1 MTKISI
7 TQTPSYDQP
16 LVNKAVQEHMERFNL
31 RTKLSPDTKVLI
43 KPNLLMK
50 RTPGEFTTTH
60 PSIVEAV
67 IIWLKENGI
76 TRITVADSP
85 GGPYTVSALKGIYH
99 ASGMTDV
106 CERHNVTLNMDTSSR
121 NLEDRKGKSLH
132 HRLVKQFPII
142 TPVCDADFII
152 DICKLKTH
160 AMTGLSGAVKNLF
173 GTIPGL
179 TKPGFH
185 ARFPEKA
192 PFCSMLVDLCET
204 ISPDFILVDAIQAME
219 GNGPSGGTMRE
230 TGLILSSDNPY
241 ELDYCLCKI
250 MGVNP
255 GSILTVK
262 ESITRG
268 LCCGDFNQLQL
279 MGALPDMEPFRVPRE
294 SSLDFT
300 TFLPPL
306 IRRPVRAFV
315 FHYLSAKP
323 VILSAKCI
331 GCGKCAESCPQK
343 TIRIESKKA
352 KIYYKNC
359 IRCYCCH
366 EMCPVKAIDIRKGL
380 IL

>member
-16 LVNKAVQEHMERFNL
+16 LVNKAVQEHLERFNL
-31 RTKLSPDTKVLI
+31 LAKLSPDTKVLI

-67 IIWLKENGI
+67 IIWLRENGI
-76 TRITVADSP
+76 TKITVADSP

-99 ASGMTDV
+99 ASGMADV
-106 CERHNVTLNMDTSSR
+106 CQRHNVTLNMDTSSR
-121 NLEDRKGKSLH
+121 NLDNKKGK
-132 HRLVKQFPII
+132 LVKQFPII

-204 ISPDFILVDAIQAME
+204 IRPGFVLVDAIQAME
-219 GNGPSGGTMRE
+219 GNGPSGGTLRE
-230 TGLILSSDNPY
+230 TGLILASDNPY

-250 MGVNP
+250 IGVAP
-255 GSILTVK
+255 ESILTVK
-262 ESITRG
+262 ESISRG
-268 LCCGDFNQLQL
+268 LCSGDFDRLNLI
-279 MGALPDMEPFRVPRE
+279 GALPNLKPFRVPRE

-300 TFLPPL
+300 TFLPPM
-306 IRRPVRAFV
+306 IRRPVRSFV

-323 VILSAKCI
+323 VILIAKCI

-343 TIRIESKKA
+343 TIQIKSKKA
-352 KIYYKNC
+352 KIQYRNC

-366 EMCPVKAIDIRKGL
+366 EMCPVKAIDIRKGF
-380 IL
+380 IR

>member
-1 MTKISI
+1 MTRISI
-7 TQTPSYDQP
+7 TNTRSYEQP
-16 LVNKAVQEHMERFNL
+16 LVNKAVYEHMERFNL
-31 RTKLSPDTKVLI
+31 GKKLSPDTKVLI

-50 RTPGEFTTTH
+50 RTPEEFTTTH

-76 TRITVADSP
+76 SKITIADSP
-85 GGPYTVSALKGIYH
+85 GGPYTATALKGIYH
-99 ASGMTDV
+99 ASGMTDI
-106 CERHNVTLNMDTSSR
+106 CERHSITLNLDTSSR
-121 NLEDRKGKSLH
+121 NIENKKGK
-132 HRLVKQFPII
+132 LVKQFPII

-179 TKPGFH
+179 TKPAYH
-185 ARFPEKA
+185 ARFPEKT

-204 ISPDFILVDAIQAME
+204 VSPDFILVDAIQAME

-230 TGLILSSDNPY
+230 TGLILASDNPY
-241 ELDYCLCKI
+241 DMDYCLCKI
-250 MGVNP
+250 IGVNP
-255 GSILTVK
+255 KSILTVK

-268 LCCGDFNQLQL
+268 LCCGDFDQLELIGEIHKQ
-279 MGALPDMEPFRVPRE
+279 EPFRVPRE

-323 VILSAKCI
+323 VIINEKCI

-343 TIRIESKKA
+343 TIHIESKKA
-352 KIYYKNC
+352 KIYYRNC

-366 EMCPVKAIDIRKGL
+366 EMCPVKAIDIRRGL
-380 IL
+380 VSIK

>member
-1 MTKISI
+1 MANISI

-16 LVNKAVQEHMERFNL
+16 LVNKAVQEHMERFNI
-31 RTKLSPDTKVLI
+31 RSKLSPDIKVLI

-67 IIWLKENGI
+67 IIWLKESGV
-76 TRITVADSP
+76 TSITVADSP
-85 GGPYTVSALKGIYH
+85 GGPYTVSALKGIYQT
-99 ASGMTDV
+99 SGMADV
-106 CERHNVTLNMDTSSR
+106 CQRHNVTLNMDTSSR
-121 NLEDRKGKSLH
+121 NLENKKGK
-132 HRLVKQFPII
+132 LVKQFPII

-179 TKPGFH
+179 TKPGYH

-204 ISPDFILVDAIQAME
+204 IRPDFILVDAIQAME
-219 GNGPSGGTMRE
+219 GNGPSGGTLRE
-230 TGLILSSDNPY
+230 TGLILASDNPY

-250 MGVNP
+250 IGVNP
-255 GSILTVK
+255 RSILTVK
-262 ESITRG
+262 ESIFRG
-268 LCCGDFNQLQL
+268 LCCGDFNQLNL
-279 MGALPDMEPFRVPRE
+279 IGEIPRAEPFRVPRE

-323 VILSAKCI
+323 VIIRAKCI
-331 GCGKCAESCPQK
+331 GCGKCLESCPRN
-343 TIRIESKKA
+343 TIQIEAKKA
-352 KIYYKNC
+352 KINYRNC

-380 IL
+380 IR